1 VTEDLPF
8 SLTLYRI
15 ATQLMARFMPGVLSR
30 RAAKGREDPARIGE
44 RLGTA
49 PIERSK
55 GTLVWIHG
63 ASVGESI
70 VGHALSQ
77 EMRKAQPGLTFL
89 FTSGTKTSA
98 DLMARKLI
106 APDLHRYVPVDTAAA
121 TKAFMA
127 GWKPDLAV
135 FVEGEIWPNLL
146 LAAKEAGVPLALVN
160 ARMTARSVKGWRGR
174 AKTAELL
181 FSLFDVALPADKR
194 TFEAL
199 SLFRKGPIGTIG
211 NLKLAAPAP
220 IVNAKE
226 AKVLAAKLAKRPVWL
241 AASTHEG
248 EEAVLLAAHAALR
261 LGAPD
266 ALLILAPRHPE
277 RAQDV
282 EIECR
287 KQGLVPVRRSAGQ
300 VPNTQTPVWLWD
312 TLGELGLAMRLAPVT
327 FVAGSLQPGI
337 GGHNPVEPVQL
348 GSTVISASFVGNF
361 LDLYQALEDQ
371 DGAVI
376 LDDHAS
382 DRIALTLAG
391 LLGDPA
397 QRERLNEAA
406 RGVIAQGSHAMAD
419 TVAALVALLGRSKS

>member
-1 VTEDLPF
+1 MTETLPF
-8 SLTLYRI
+8 SLTLYKI
-15 ATQLMARFMPGVLSR
+15 ATQLLARFMPGVLAR
-30 RAAKGREDPARIGE
+30 RAARGREDPTRIAE

-49 PIERSK
+49 PAARPK
-55 GTLVWIHG
+55 GILVWIHG
-63 ASVGESI
+63 ASVGESL
-70 VGHALSQ
+70 VGHALAQ
-77 EMRKAQPGLTFL
+77 ELRKAHPGLTFL

-98 DLMARKLI
+98 DLMARKLS
-106 APDLHRYVPVDTAAA
+106 APDLHRYVPVDTPMA
-121 TKAFMA
+121 TKTFIAA
-127 GWKPDLAV
+127 WQPDLAV

-146 LAAKEAGVPLALVN
+146 LATKEAGVPLALVN

-181 FSLFDVALPADKR
+181 FSLFDVAMPADTR
-194 TFEAL
+194 TSEAL
-199 SLFRKGPIGTIG
+199 SLFRTGPIGTVG
-211 NLKLAAPAP
+211 NLKLAAPP
-220 IVNAKE
+220 PHVNAKE
-226 AKVLAAKLAKRPVWL
+226 AKLLAGKLGNRPVWL

-248 EEAVLLAAHAALR
+248 EETVLLAAHAALL

-287 KQGLVPVRRSAGQ
+287 KQGLVPVRRSNGH
-300 VPNTQTPVWLWD
+300 VPGSKTSVWLWD

-327 FVAGSLQPGI
+327 FVAGSLKPGI

-348 GSTVISASFVGNF
+348 GSTVVSASFVGNF

-391 LLGDPA
+391 LLGDPER
-397 QRERLNEAA
+397 REQLNAAA
-406 RGVIAQGSHAMAD
+406 RDVIAQGSHAMAD
-419 TVAALVALLGRSKS
+419 TVTALVGLLERAKP